1 MENFLRLFLAVFAFS
16 LSSPAQF
23 TGKVESLVEKS
34 ERVKETYV
42 KQEKC
47 FSNFFIK
54 SNRYLLF
61 SNAVTGGL
69 FLGGHPVMDKGLSL
83 NHFESI
89 NIKHKKVYFLK
100 N

>member
-1 MENFLRLFLAVFAFS
+1 VFAFS

-23 TGKVESLVEKS
+23 TGKVESPGDKSGCEK
-34 ERVKETYV
+34 EAYV
-42 KQEKC
+42 NQEKC
-47 FSNFFIK
+47 FSIFFIK

-69 FLGGHPVMDKGLSL
+69 SIGGHPVMDKGLRL
-83 NHFESI
+83 NHFERI

-100 N
+100 INV